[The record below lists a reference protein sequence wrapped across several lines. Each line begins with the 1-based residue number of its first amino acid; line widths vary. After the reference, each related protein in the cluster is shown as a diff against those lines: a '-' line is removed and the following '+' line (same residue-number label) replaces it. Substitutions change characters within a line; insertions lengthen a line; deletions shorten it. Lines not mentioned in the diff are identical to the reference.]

1 MGTVFISHRRSEQRD
16 ADALI
21 DRLSGRWRVLTHAV
35 DPEAADTWQAE
46 CSRMIGES
54 DAVVC
59 VVGPRTALSPNVDW
73 ELETAAALGRPV
85 IAVRGADAGTPDLP
99 APLAARGARLREA
112 HELRALLDE
121 VAFERAG

>member
-1 MGTVFISHRRSEQRD
+1 M
-16 ADALI
+16 
-21 DRLSGRWRVLTHAV
+21 
-35 DPEAADTWQAE
+35 
-46 CSRMIGES
+46 
-54 DAVVC
+54 
-59 VVGPRTALSPNVDW
+59 
-73 ELETAAALGRPV
+73 